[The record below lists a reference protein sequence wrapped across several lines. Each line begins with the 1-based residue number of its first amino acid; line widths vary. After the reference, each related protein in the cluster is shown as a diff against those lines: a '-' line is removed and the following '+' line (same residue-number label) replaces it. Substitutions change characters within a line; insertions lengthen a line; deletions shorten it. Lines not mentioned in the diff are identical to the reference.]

1 MILGPGLEVPVPEA
15 GMIPTQETVMVP
27 LNLYAQISRGLM
39 AWIVPISHLANS
51 GLTVNAAL
59 LLSG

>member
-1 MILGPGLEVPVPEA
+1 MILGPGLKVNVPDA
-15 GMIPTQETVMVP
+15 GMIPMRETVMLP

-39 AWIVPISHLANS
+39 AWIIPRSYLAKS
-51 GLTVNAAL
+51 GLTVNAAI